1 MKEDRLDRIEEMLTS
16 IIAMVGKTNSIQQSM
31 ENRLQGLENRF
42 QGLEDR
48 IQGLENRM
56 QGLENRMQGL
66 EDRMQGLENRMQGL
80 EDRMQ
85 GLEDRMQTMENTM
98 QGIIAEQ
105 AEIRK
110 ENEIRFNKIDEKIDS
125 LLADQDH
132 IWEKA
137 VRNEREITKIKR
149 HLDVL

>member
-31 ENRLQGLENRF
+31 ENRLQS
-42 QGLEDR
+42 
-48 IQGLENRM
+48 
-56 QGLENRMQGL
+56 L
-66 EDRMQGLENRMQGL
+66 EDRMQGLENRMQSL

-85 GLEDRMQTMENTM
+85 GLENRMQSLEDRMQGLENRMQSLEDRMQTMEDKM

-105 AEIRK
+105 AEMRR
-110 ENEIRFNKIDEKIDS
+110 ENEIRFNKIDKKIES

-137 VRNEREITKIKR
+137 VRNEREIAKIKR
-149 HLDVL
+149 HVDL